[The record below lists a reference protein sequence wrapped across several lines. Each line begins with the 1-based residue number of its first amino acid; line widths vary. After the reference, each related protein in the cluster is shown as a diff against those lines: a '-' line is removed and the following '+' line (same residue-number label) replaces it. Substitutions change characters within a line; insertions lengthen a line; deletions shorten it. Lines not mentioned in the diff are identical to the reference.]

1 MELSQGNTLYSYLKQ
16 IKMSFS
22 FTKLESRRTEQVL
35 SESADTSGREED
47 VGKGYRSMNIV

>member
-1 MELSQGNTLYSYLKQ
+1 
-16 IKMSFS
+16 MSFS